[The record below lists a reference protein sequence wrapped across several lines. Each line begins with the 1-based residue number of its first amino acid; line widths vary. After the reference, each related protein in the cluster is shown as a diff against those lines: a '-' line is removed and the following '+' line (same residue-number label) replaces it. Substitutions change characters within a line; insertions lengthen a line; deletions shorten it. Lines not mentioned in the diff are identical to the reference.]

1 MCYNCDEK
9 FSPHHKCPNRRLLLL
24 QWDDEL
30 PKLQHE
36 PKELISAPTDQ
47 LQQDFQSLSLHAV
60 DSTVLSG
67 TFGFTGYINGQVVQ
81 VLVDGGS
88 DDNFLQPQ
96 IAKFLQLPVLPIPT
110 FKVLVGNGNALQV
123 EGLINNLQVTVH
135 DTVLH
140 MDVYLLPIRG
150 ADLILG
156 TSWLATLGPHVA
168 DYSKLSIQFAVDNQL
183 ITFKGETNLKPHFT
197 SAHQLNRLCSI
208 RAIDACY
215 TLSISPTSPQDLLD
229 NQSVG
234 NSHHGQAVQLQFSQ
248 DMAPELQALLLK
260 YGNVFEMPSGLPP
273 SRAFDHSI
281 PLVPEATPIK
291 IKPYRYPHSQKT
303 EIESM
308 VTEML
313 REGLIEPST
322 SPFSSPVLLVRKKD
336 GSWRF
341 CTDYRA
347 LNAMTIKD
355 AYPIPTV
362 DELLDEL
369 YGAKYF
375 SKMDLQSGY
384 HQILL
389 KPEDRFKTAFRTH
402 NGHYQWLVMPFGLSN
417 APATFQALMNQV
429 FNFAF
434 RKYVL
439 VFFDD
444 ILIYS
449 KSWEEHLEHLEIVLQ
464 TLKHIN
470 SL

>member
-1 MCYNCDEK
+1 
-9 FSPHHKCPNRRLLLL
+9 
-24 QWDDEL
+24 
-30 PKLQHE
+30 
-36 PKELISAPTDQ
+36 
-47 LQQDFQSLSLHAV
+47 
-60 DSTVLSG
+60 
-67 TFGFTGYINGQVVQ
+67 
-81 VLVDGGS
+81 
-88 DDNFLQPQ
+88 
-96 IAKFLQLPVLPIPT
+96 
-110 FKVLVGNGNALQV
+110 
-123 EGLINNLQVTVH
+123 
-135 DTVLH
+135 
-140 MDVYLLPIRG
+140 
-150 ADLILG
+150 
-156 TSWLATLGPHVA
+156 
-168 DYSKLSIQFAVDNQL
+168 
-183 ITFKGETNLKPHFT
+183 
-197 SAHQLNRLCSI
+197 
-208 RAIDACY
+208 
-215 TLSISPTSPQDLLD
+215 
-229 NQSVG
+229 
-234 NSHHGQAVQLQFSQ
+234 
-248 DMAPELQALLLK
+248 MAPELQALLLK

-341 CTDYRA
+341 CTDYSA

-389 KPEDRFKTAFRTH
+389 KPEDRFKTAFQTH
-402 NGHYQWLVMPFGLSN
+402 NGHYQWLVMPFSLSN
-417 APATFQALMNQV
+417 TPATFQALMNQV

-449 KSWEEHLEHLEIVLQ
+449 KSWEEHLQHLEIVLQ

-470 SL
+470 SLQKFPNVALACIKWIILATLYQLKVWQWIIPRYKL